1 MSDRNVVVIT
11 AADLVQTV
19 SDQREDE
26 EAAERRQEPH
36 PPGDA
41 RLPGLAGDD
50 SRGDAVSLNVIR
62 VLVRKFIK
70 FSKCH
75 TWKARCLSSTKNGS
89 FVTRVTSL
97 EEIFTFSA

>member
-1 MSDRNVVVIT
+1 MKLEFGQDV
-11 AADLVQTV
+11 DLVEAV
-19 SDQREDE
+19 GDDGEDEDAAEGRED
-26 EAAERRQEPH
+26 PH

-70 FSKCH
+70 FSKCQ